1 MKPSFKT
8 TTIIAAISMTI
19 AVGLYLVMHFM
30 NTVLGIDLYVH
41 PVRMNGLWRVYY
53 CFWWFSV
60 IVFFWG
66 MFRFPDQLPKRDK
79 WSKAI
84 GITMLVIVVLMFYDR
99 LYVGKWSDAQW
110 VRCLIFAVRS
120 IIRCVYL
127 AALWWCYAKSD
138 NESTPNIMRYTA
150 LIAVML
156 GLIALLLTISNAI
169 GWWFSSE
176 RFWIYAPM
184 RDINFLHTATY
195 ACIAVCVSLGLYDKK
210 TMIQQ

>member
-1 MKPSFKT
+1 MKLSFKT

-19 AVGLYLVMHFM
+19 AVGFYLVMHFIDS
-30 NTVLGIDLYVH
+30 VLGIDLYVH
-41 PVRMNGLWRVYY
+41 PVRMNGLWRVYD

-66 MFRFPDQLPKRDK
+66 MFRFPDQLPKRTK

-99 LYVGKWSDAQW
+99 LYMGRWTDPQW
-110 VRCLIFAVRS
+110 LRSLILAVRS

-150 LIAVML
+150 LIVVML
-156 GLIALLLTISNAI
+156 GSIALLLTISNAI

-176 RFWIYAPM
+176 RFWIYASI
-184 RDINFLHTATY
+184 RDMNILHVAIY

-210 TMIQQ
+210 QE